1 MSSIIARL
9 TPWRIPSVCVVCH
22 QYHPDAQTVCSL
34 CCELLVRIGL
44 GCSICRLPLPDGDF
58 LQCGHC
64 IKHKPA
70 FDAVFSAYSF
80 EEPLRTLLHEFKY
93 QQGLHLRSLL
103 TQLMLDALPSHFIKP
118 DCLIPVPMHPD
129 RIRQRGFNQSAE
141 LARLLARKLT
151 IPLANHLCTK
161 TINTA
166 AQASLDGQSR
176 RQNLKGAFRAKPGKM
191 RHIMLID
198 DLLTTGSTANEL
210 AATLKQQGV
219 ARVDVWCLARASMK

>member
-1 MSSIIARL
+1 MRQKIASI
-9 TPWRIPSVCVVCH
+9 TQWRIPAVCILCH
-22 QYHPDAQTVCSL
+22 QYYRNAPSICLPCRDV
-34 CCELLVRIGL
+34 LVPIST
-44 GCSICRLPLPDGDF
+44 GCSICRLPLPDSEF
-58 LQCGHC
+58 LQCGYC

-93 QQGLHLRSLL
+93 QQGLHLRNLM
-103 TQLMLDALPSHFIKP
+103 TQLMLDALPTHFIKP
-118 DCLIPVPMHPD
+118 DCLVPIPMHPN

-141 LARLLARKLT
+141 LARLLARKLG
-151 IPLANHLCTK
+151 IPLAKHLCAK

-166 AQASLDGQSR
+166 AQASLNGKSR
-176 RQNLKGAFRAKPGKM
+176 RQNLKGAFSAKPSKM

-210 AATLKQQGV
+210 ASTFKQQGV
-219 ARVDVWCLARASMK
+219 TRVDIWCLARASIK

>member
-1 MSSIIARL
+1 MFSIIARIAR
-9 TPWRIPSVCVVCH
+9 WRLPSVCVLCH
-22 QYHPDAQTVCSL
+22 QYHRDALTVCSP
-34 CCELLVRIGL
+34 CRELFVRIGI

-58 LQCGHC
+58 VQCGHC

-70 FDAVFSAYSF
+70 FDAVFSAYLF
-80 EEPLRTLLHEFKY
+80 AEPLRTLLHEFKY

-103 TQLMLDALPSHFIKP
+103 TQLMLDALPTHFIKP

-141 LARLLARKLT
+141 LARLLARKLD

-166 AQASLDGQSR
+166 AQASLNGKSR
-176 RQNLKGAFRAKPGKM
+176 RQNLNSAFSAKPGKM
-191 RHIMLID
+191 QHIMLID

-210 AATLKQQGV
+210 ASTLKQQGV
-219 ARVDVWCLARASMK
+219 TRVDVWCLARASMK